1 MNTTTKFRS
10 NTLLAII
17 CLFALSQNVM
27 AQRKHAE
34 KEVKAKTISIYDIDT
49 LTNPVPMQRSLF
61 FDKVLKQ
68 QKRADASDGKV
79 DGVIYFGEDSVGT
92 RILTQA
98 IMKDVRQIQIMI
110 ENLPI
115 ADKFTENQT
124 KLGYHRA
131 LETLLIQFNND
142 NKVDPVYYKKLVSNF
157 KKLVIA
163 KQENKVSE
171 FVQSNVNIYTMA
183 NSQLLSE
190 ADKDFLCQEIGK
202 AEPVKMIKKLPEFV
216 NKPCADVVISA
227 AARVVPNELFNYATS
242 TNTSI
247 QAAMG
252 RNTDPL
258 VKTIVQIAKQS
269 KDVQKAKPFLG
280 DIYNKKLT
288 IAQVDEITANP
299 DLFYKNLVRLKLEN
313 DALGNSTYTD
323 ELEYRGLAYIRRMNE
338 LHEAT
343 DPKVRFKCIENLS
356 PEALYYVIVYG
367 QEEIYTSSFTGSFKI
382 LLEKM
387 KPMTGDELFEK
398 MKYDKF
404 RTFIRMCAGYGTLSQ
419 FFATMAEDKKTTL
432 MRDFIANLDKGKEDD
447 LESAVD
453 VADAFGS
460 IEDTALIE
468 FLKKEVKVNYE
479 ASSKSAKGLKV
490 YALLATLFNS
500 AKDSLTDESLR
511 LQSQNLNLPPINFVP
526 YKNLLDDKGAVIM
539 QAFFYGDEDGKTSYA
554 SFLTNFKGPKW
565 KITTSKYWVNITSIS
580 GKPVVIYAN
589 LPLAEPDDEE
599 AQNRLNKYM
608 DSIGV
613 HATVIIHRG
622 HSYHLPTT
630 LERLTAQTKIVVL
643 GSCGGYHNLSTI
655 LNSSP
660 DAQIISTK
668 QTGAMAIN
676 EPILKAIDEDLVSG
690 EDINWV
696 AMWQKLAVDFKGKSN
711 EATFKDYVP
720 PHKNLGAIFIK
731 AYRRLGVT
739 DSE

>member
-1 MNTTTKFRS
+1 
-10 NTLLAII
+10 
-17 CLFALSQNVM
+17 
-27 AQRKHAE
+27 
-34 KEVKAKTISIYDIDT
+34 
-49 LTNPVPMQRSLF
+49 
-61 FDKVLKQ
+61 
-68 QKRADASDGKV
+68 
-79 DGVIYFGEDSVGT
+79 
-92 RILTQA
+92 
-98 IMKDVRQIQIMI
+98 
-110 ENLPI
+110 
-115 ADKFTENQT
+115 
-124 KLGYHRA
+124 
-131 LETLLIQFNND
+131 
-142 NKVDPVYYKKLVSNF
+142 
-157 KKLVIA
+157 
-163 KQENKVSE
+163 
-171 FVQSNVNIYTMA
+171 
-183 NSQLLSE
+183 
-190 ADKDFLCQEIGK
+190 
-202 AEPVKMIKKLPEFV
+202 
-216 NKPCADVVISA
+216 
-227 AARVVPNELFNYATS
+227 
-242 TNTSI
+242 
-247 QAAMG
+247 
-252 RNTDPL
+252 
-258 VKTIVQIAKQS
+258 
-269 KDVQKAKPFLG
+269 
-280 DIYNKKLT
+280 
-288 IAQVDEITANP
+288 
-299 DLFYKNLVRLKLEN
+299 
-313 DALGNSTYTD
+313 
-323 ELEYRGLAYIRRMNE
+323 
-338 LHEAT
+338 
-343 DPKVRFKCIENLS
+343 
-356 PEALYYVIVYG
+356 
-367 QEEIYTSSFTGSFKI
+367 
-382 LLEKM
+382 
-387 KPMTGDELFEK
+387 
-398 MKYDKF
+398 
-404 RTFIRMCAGYGTLSQ
+404 
-419 FFATMAEDKKTTL
+419 

-479 ASSKSAKGLKV
+479 SSSKSAKGLKV

-511 LQSQNLNLPPINFVP
+511 LQSQSLNLPPINFVP
-526 YKNLLDDKGAVIM
+526 YKNLLDHKGAVVM

-565 KITTSKYWVNITSIS
+565 KIATSKYWVNITSIS

-613 HATVIIHRG
+613 HASVIVHRG

-630 LERLTAQTKIVVL
+630 LERLSAQTKIVVL

-696 AMWQKLAVDFKGKSN
+696 SMWQKLAIDFKGKSN